1 MSKIENSLYTK
12 RYRYQTQ
19 GISFG
24 CEKPVYTTVPIL
36 VGKIRTLNSDPLY
49 KSKIA
54 SGANATLPYTSSI
67 RTSVYKGGITTGV
80 GINPAVSACKAYNTY
95 NGINPFQPPEIT
107 NISTTNE
114 AINSAAIGLL
124 KKINKHQEMVSGL
137 TIVGELRETVK
148 MLRQPATALRLKT
161 GLFCKDLRV
170 KRSQV
175 ENWKQNDWKK
185 LVADSWLE
193 FTFGVK
199 PLMND
204 IQGIADALVEFRDE
218 NIVPLRFTT
227 TAKRSS
233 QSARSSGIIGNAV
246 MSYNIIT
253 SDETT
258 VKWIAGIKDKALY
271 DKPAYERLQALAG
284 LDINHVVPAAWEL
297 VPFSF
302 LVDYFTNI
310 GDVISGAFV
319 STRDIVWT
327 SRTVVNTSSWEY
339 VNFRLSNTDPNWARF
354 TMEKPPYQLAT
365 SRYIDRRAAMP
376 SVSVSSVRL
385 ELPGFSLKW
394 LNMAALAAQFDLFK
408 KRK

>member
-1 MSKIENSLYTK
+1 MSKIESSLYTK

-24 CEKPVYTTVPIL
+24 CELPTYTTVPIT

-54 SGANATLPYTSSI
+54 SGANATLPYTSSL
-67 RTSVYKGGITTGV
+67 RTSVYKGGVTTGV
-80 GINPAVSACKAYNTY
+80 GVNPAVSACKSYNTY

-137 TIVGELRETVK
+137 VIAGELRETVK

-170 KRSQV
+170 KRSHIN
-175 ENWKQNDWKK
+175 NWKQDDWRK
-185 LVADSWLE
+185 LVAESWLE

-218 NIVPLRFTT
+218 NIVPLRIVT
-227 TAKRSS
+227 TAKNET
-233 QSARSSGIIGNAV
+233 QSAQSNGIISGAV
-246 MSYNIIT
+246 MHYDIVT
-253 SDETT
+253 SNETT
-258 VKWIAGIKDKALY
+258 VKWIAGLKDKVLY

-319 STRDIVWT
+319 STRDVVWT

-339 VNFRLSNTDPNWARF
+339 VNFRLRNTDPSWAYV
-354 TMEKPPYQLAT
+354 TMEKPPYQFAT
-365 SRYIDRRAAMP
+365 SRYIDRRAVMP
-376 SVSVSSVRL
+376 SVSISSVRL
-385 ELPGFSLKW
+385 EIPGFNSKW
-394 LNMAALAAQFDLFK
+394 LNMAALAEQFDLFK